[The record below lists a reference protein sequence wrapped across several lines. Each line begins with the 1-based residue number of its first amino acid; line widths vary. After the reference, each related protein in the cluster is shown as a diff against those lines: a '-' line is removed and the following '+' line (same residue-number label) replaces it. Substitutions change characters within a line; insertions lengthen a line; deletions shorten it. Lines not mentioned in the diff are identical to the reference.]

1 MAFNPRTEY
10 DVSFEAI
17 PIRDFYDYQDEFVVR
32 PPYQRKSVWSRKK
45 QQDLLDSLFR
55 RYYIPRIVIREV
67 RLSDH
72 QTLREVIDG
81 QQRITS
87 VQLFLG
93 NQLPLP
99 KSLADIH
106 PELPGAYY
114 RDLSAGVRRF
124 VDREL
129 KYNADIVK
137 GIDNPHDA
145 EHQRVAPEIF
155 WRLQQGESLNYMEV
169 AHARLSSLVRNF
181 VVKYGDDY
189 DFDYVNYRPLDRNP
203 NKHRFFTIYDRDND
217 RMQHLS
223 LLARLPLVELADGPT
238 ETKDKEVSNLI
249 DATQIDDG
257 IGNYSYEEVPEARAL
272 RRNLDILHTVFK
284 DDPILDDNN
293 ALKEFRIEYFVI
305 SIYILLRHLAKHYVF
320 EETERELFR
329 EFVLAFHER
338 WKAGRE
344 NDHEILVFSDNRQ
357 QSKTETEIRDRIIR
371 QAFFEFITDCGHQ
384 MITKDEQRGFSE
396 AERIAIYQRDNGLCQ
411 MCLAEGKPEREAV
424 VSWSEYEA
432 DHVIP
437 HSKGG
442 ETTVFN
448 GQVLCRIHNRRKGAA
463 SDSHDLQRPDAYMPP
478 VGPVR
483 SSPQE
488 SPAFTAERVQLPVR
502 TGSARRVVRRGKR
515 TPEGEYYRPI
525 LQALVELGGR
535 SKLNDVL
542 ELVYEQM
549 QDVLNDYDRSP
560 VSSDGSTPNWKV
572 NARWARATL
581 VKQGL
586 LRSDSPHGTWEIS
599 DEGRAWL
606 EEN

>member
-10 DVSFEAI
+10 DVAFEAI
-17 PIRDFYDYQDEFVVR
+17 PIREFYDYQDEFVVR
-32 PPYQRKSVWSRKK
+32 PPYQRKTVWSRKK

-72 QTLREVIDG
+72 QTIREVIDG
-81 QQRITS
+81 QQRITT
-87 VQLFLG
+87 VQLFLS

-99 KSLADIH
+99 KSLKDIH

-114 RDLSAGVRRF
+114 RDLSAQVRRF

-137 GIDNPHDA
+137 GIDNPHNV
-145 EHQRVAPEIF
+145 EHQRVASEIF

-189 DFDYVNYRPLDRNP
+189 DFDYEHYRPLDQNP
-203 NKHRFFTIYDRDND
+203 HKHPFFTIYDRDND

-223 LLARLPLVELADGPT
+223 LLARLLLVELADGPT
-238 ETKDKEVSNLI
+238 ETKDKEVANLI
-249 DATQIDDG
+249 DATQADNG
-257 IGNYSYEEVPEARAL
+257 IGDYSYEETPEAKAL
-272 RRNLDILHTVFK
+272 LRNLYILYTVFK
-284 DDPILDDNN
+284 DDPILDDSTG
-293 ALKEFRIEYFVI
+293 LKEFRIEYFVI
-305 SIYILLRHLAKHYVF
+305 SIYILLRHLAKYYVF
-320 EETERELFR
+320 GETERELFR

-344 NDHEILVFSDNRQ
+344 TDNEILVFSDNRQ

-371 QAFFEFITDCGHQ
+371 QAFFEFIADYGHQ
-384 MITKDEQRGFSE
+384 MITKDEQRAFSE
-396 AERIAIYQRDNGLCQ
+396 AERIAIYRRDNGLCQ

-442 ETTVFN
+442 QTEIFN
-448 GQVLCRIHNRRKGAA
+448 GQVLCRVHNRRKSAILLG
-463 SDSHDLQRPDAYMPP
+463 
-478 VGPVR
+478 
-483 SSPQE
+483 E
-488 SPAFTAERVQLPVR
+488 S
-502 TGSARRVVRRGKR
+502 
-515 TPEGEYYRPI
+515 
-525 LQALVELGGR
+525 
-535 SKLNDVL
+535 
-542 ELVYEQM
+542 
-549 QDVLNDYDRSP
+549 
-560 VSSDGSTPNWKV
+560 
-572 NARWARATL
+572 
-581 VKQGL
+581 
-586 LRSDSPHGTWEIS
+586 
-599 DEGRAWL
+599 
-606 EEN
+606 